1 MKNFR
6 ISSVFKTIL
15 LICVFGL
22 FIRKANSCSNSNTMS
37 DAEFR
42 QEMIELATET
52 NNQCPMDMDGV
63 GTLSS
68 VELKGNTFEATIN
81 IINDYFDYVDVNELK
96 INTIKSMRSETS
108 MEEFSYFANLFQE
121 YGYSYNFNFYNS
133 NGELIEVMTITGN
146 DLLNQL

>member
-15 LICVFGL
+15 LICVLGL

-52 NNQCPMDMDGV
+52 NNQCPMDIDSV

-68 VELKGNTFEATIN
+68 VELNGNTFEATIN
-81 IINDYFDYVDVNELK
+81 IIDDFFDYVDVNELK
-96 INTIKSMRSETS
+96 TNTIKSMRSETS
-108 MEEFSYFANLFQE
+108 MDEFDYFAKLFQQ
-121 YGYSYNFNFYNS
+121 YGYSYNYLFYNS
-133 NGELIEVMTITGN
+133 KGELIKVMTITGN
-146 DLLNQL
+146 DMLNQL